1 LSEYKK
7 PISKEEKIVSSDK
20 GLSDFIRQQRAYR
33 EGSGLPLKD
42 IRVIDMGTVIA
53 APFTATLLGD
63 FGAEVIKIENTN
75 SPDAIRAWGV
85 LEGGFQTWW
94 LAVSRNKL
102 PVTLNLRTPEGPEIF
117 AGLLRESDVLVE
129 NFRPGVLD
137 RLGFPRER
145 LLELN
150 KGLVIGRISGYG
162 QTGPYASR
170 PGFGTLA
177 EGFSGFTYLNA
188 QPDGPPLS
196 PPMPLADMVAG
207 LHLSFAI
214 MVALRSAKRGEYGG
228 QEIDVS
234 LYEPLLGLIGA
245 DFLKYW
251 LSGEIPRPFGAEMSY
266 AAPRNNY
273 QTKDKCWLALSATAQ
288 VPFERLMDAI
298 GKPEY
303 KTNPRFSTNEAR
315 IRKESRKELNRVIA
329 EWFAGMTL
337 TEALEACEKHEITAG
352 IIADMRNI
360 AENPHVQGRKTLL
373 DIDDPATGKA
383 LRMPDVPLRLLDSPG
398 EIRFP
403 GLPMGAA
410 NEVVYQDLLGYS
422 PQQLDEL
429 KLKKV
434 I

>member
-1 LSEYKK
+1 MS
-7 PISKEEKIVSSDK
+7 PDK
-20 GLSDFIRQQRAYR
+20 DLSDFIRRQRAHG
-33 EGSGLPLKD
+33 ESSELPLKD

-63 FGAEVIKIENTN
+63 FGAEIIKIENPD

-85 LEGGFQTWW
+85 LEGGLQPWW
-94 LAVSRNKL
+94 LVVSRNKL
-102 PVTLNLRTPEGPEIF
+102 PITLNLRTPEGAEIF
-117 AGLLRESDVLVE
+117 EGLVKKADVLLE

-137 RLGFPRER
+137 RLGFSSEQ
-145 LLELN
+145 LFELN
-150 KGLVIGRISGYG
+150 KGLVLGRISGYG
-162 QTGPYASR
+162 QTGPYAPR

-177 EGFSGFTYLNA
+177 EGFSGLTFLNA

-196 PPMPLADMVAG
+196 PPFPLADMVAG
-207 LHLSFAI
+207 LHLAFATMI
-214 MVALRSAKRGEYGG
+214 ALRSARRGEYGG
-228 QEIDVS
+228 REIDAS
-234 LYEPLLGLIGA
+234 LYEPLLGLLGA
-245 DFLKYW
+245 TFLEYW
-251 LSGEIPRPFGAEMSY
+251 LSGEIPQPFGSEMSS

-273 QTKDKCWLALSATAQ
+273 QTKDNCWLALSGTAQ

-303 KTNPRFSTNEAR
+303 KSDPRFSTNEAR
-315 IRKESRKELNRVIA
+315 IKKESRKELNRVIA
-329 EWFAGMTL
+329 SWFAGMTL
-337 TEALEACEKHEITAG
+337 SEALEACEKHGITAG
-352 IIADMRNI
+352 IIASMRDI
-360 AENPHVQGRKTLL
+360 AEDPHVQGRKTLL
-373 DIDDPATGKA
+373 DLNDPVTGKT
-383 LRMPDVPLRLLDSPG
+383 LRMPDVPIRLLNSPG

-422 PQQLDEL
+422 PAQLEEL

>member
-1 LSEYKK
+1 MSSAKELSN
-7 PISKEEKIVSSDK
+7 
-20 GLSDFIRQQRAYR
+20 FIRRQRAYR
-33 EGSGLPLKD
+33 EGSELPLKN

-63 FGAEVIKIENTN
+63 FGAEVIKIENVN

-85 LEGGFQTWW
+85 LEGGLQAWW
-94 LAVSRNKL
+94 LVVSRNKL
-102 PVTLNLRTPEGPEIF
+102 PITLNLRTLEGAEIF
-117 AGLLRESDVLVE
+117 AGLVKQSDVLLE
-129 NFRPGVLD
+129 NFRAGVLD
-137 RLGFPRER
+137 RLGFPGQR

-150 KGLVIGRISGYG
+150 QGLVIGRISGYG

-177 EGFSGFTYLNA
+177 EGFSGLTFLNA

-196 PPMPLADMVAG
+196 PPLPLADMVAG
-207 LHLSFAI
+207 LHLAI
-214 MVALRSAKRGEYGG
+214 ATMVALRSARRGEYGG

-234 LYEPLLGLIGA
+234 LYEPLLGLLGA
-245 DFLKYW
+245 TFLEYW
-251 LSGEIPRPFGAEMSY
+251 LSGEIPQPFGSEMGY

-273 QTKDKCWLALSATAQ
+273 RTKDNHWLALSATAQ

-303 KTNPRFSTNEAR
+303 KTDPRFSTNEAR
-315 IRKESRKELNRVIA
+315 IQKESRKELNRAIA
-329 EWFAGMTL
+329 SWFAGMTL
-337 TEALEACEKHEITAG
+337 TEALQVCEKHEITAG
-352 IIADMRNI
+352 IIASMRDV
-360 AENPHVQGRKTLL
+360 AENPHVRERKTLL
-373 DIDDPATGKA
+373 DVKDPVTGKT
-383 LRMPDVPLRLLDSPG
+383 LRMPNVPIRLLNSPG

-410 NEVVYQDLLGYS
+410 SEVVYQDLLGYS
-422 PQQLDEL
+422 AEQLQEL
-429 KLKKV
+429 RLKKV

>member
-1 LSEYKK
+1 MNTDKK
-7 PISKEEKIVSSDK
+7 
-20 GLSDFIRQQRAYR
+20 LNDFIRRQRAYR
-33 EGSGLPLKD
+33 EGSELPLKD

-85 LEGGFQTWW
+85 LEGGFQSWW
-94 LAVSRNKL
+94 LTVSRNKL
-102 PVTLNLRTPEGPEIF
+102 PVTLNLRTPEGAEIF
-117 AGLLRESDVLVE
+117 TGLVEKSDVLVE
-129 NFRPGVLD
+129 NFRPGVLG

-162 QTGPYASR
+162 QTGPYAYR

-196 PPMPLADMVAG
+196 PPLPLADMVAG
-207 LHLSFAI
+207 LHLAVAT
-214 MVALRSAKRGEYGG
+214 MVALRSARKGEYGG

-234 LYEPLLGLIGA
+234 LYEPLLGLLGA
-245 DFLKYW
+245 GFLEYW
-251 LSGEIPRPFGAEMSY
+251 LTGEVPQPFGSEMSA

-288 VPFERLMDAI
+288 VPFERLMDAV

-303 KTNPRFSTNEAR
+303 KTDPRFSTNEAR
-315 IRKESRKELNRVIA
+315 IKKESRKELNRVIGD
-329 EWFAGMTL
+329 WFAGMTL

-360 AENPHVQGRKTLL
+360 AENPHVKERKTLL
-373 DIDDPATGKA
+373 DIDDPATGRT
-383 LRMPDVPLRLLDSPG
+383 LRMPDVPVRMLDSPG

-422 PQQLDEL
+422 PEQLEEL

>member
-1 LSEYKK
+1 MS
-7 PISKEEKIVSSDK
+7 PDK
-20 GLSDFIRQQRAYR
+20 DLSDFIRRQRAHG
-33 EGSGLPLKD
+33 ESSELPLKD

-63 FGAEVIKIENTN
+63 FGAEVIKIENPD

-85 LEGGFQTWW
+85 LEDGLQPWW
-94 LAVSRNKL
+94 SVVSRNKL
-102 PVTLNLRTPEGPEIF
+102 PITLNLRTPEGAEIL
-117 AGLLRESDVLVE
+117 AGLVKKSDVLLE
-129 NFRPGVLD
+129 NFRAGVLA
-137 RLGFPRER
+137 RLGFSGER

-162 QTGPYASR
+162 QTGPYSSR

-177 EGFSGFTYLNA
+177 EGFSGLTFLNA

-196 PPMPLADMVAG
+196 PPLPLADMVAG
-207 LHLSFAI
+207 LHLAFAT
-214 MVALRSAKRGEYGG
+214 MMALRSARRGEYGG

-234 LYEPLLGLIGA
+234 LYEPLLGLLGA
-245 DFLKYW
+245 TFLEYW
-251 LSGEIPRPFGAEMSY
+251 LSGEVPQPFGSEMSS

-273 QTKDKCWLALSATAQ
+273 QTKDNCWLALSGTAQ

-303 KTNPRFSTNEAR
+303 KTDPRFSTNEAR
-315 IRKESRKELNRVIA
+315 IKKESRKELNRVIA
-329 EWFAGMTL
+329 KWFADMTL
-337 TEALEACEKHEITAG
+337 PEALEACEKHGITAG
-352 IIADMRNI
+352 IIASMRDI
-360 AENPHVQGRKTLL
+360 AEDPHVQGRKTLL
-373 DIDDPATGKA
+373 DLNDPVTGKT
-383 LRMPDVPLRLLDSPG
+383 LRMPDVPINMLNSPG
-398 EIRFP
+398 EIKFP

-410 NEVVYQDLLGYS
+410 NEAVYQDLLGYS
-422 PQQLDEL
+422 PAQLEEL

>member
-1 LSEYKK
+1 MS
-7 PISKEEKIVSSDK
+7 PDK
-20 GLSDFIRQQRAYR
+20 DLSDFIRRQRAHG
-33 EGSGLPLKD
+33 ESSELPLKD

-63 FGAEVIKIENTN
+63 FGAEIIKIENPD

-85 LEGGFQTWW
+85 LEGGLQPWW
-94 LAVSRNKL
+94 LVVSRNKL
-102 PVTLNLRTPEGPEIF
+102 PITLNLRTPEGAEIF
-117 AGLLRESDVLVE
+117 EGLVKKADVLLE

-137 RLGFPRER
+137 RLGFSSEQ
-145 LLELN
+145 LFELN
-150 KGLVIGRISGYG
+150 KGLVLGRISGYG
-162 QTGPYASR
+162 QTGPYAPR

-177 EGFSGFTYLNA
+177 EGFSGLTFLNA

-196 PPMPLADMVAG
+196 PPFPLADMVAG
-207 LHLSFAI
+207 LHLAFATMI
-214 MVALRSAKRGEYGG
+214 ALRSARRREYGG
-228 QEIDVS
+228 REIDVS
-234 LYEPLLGLIGA
+234 LYEPLLGMLGA
-245 DFLKYW
+245 TFLEYW
-251 LSGEIPRPFGAEMSY
+251 LSGEIPQPFGSEMSS

-273 QTKDKCWLALSATAQ
+273 QTKDNCWLALSGTAQ

-303 KTNPRFSTNEAR
+303 KSDPRFSTNEAR
-315 IRKESRKELNRVIA
+315 IKKESRKELNRVIA
-329 EWFAGMTL
+329 SWFAGMTL
-337 TEALEACEKHEITAG
+337 SEALEACEKHGITAG
-352 IIADMRNI
+352 IIASMRDI
-360 AENPHVQGRKTLL
+360 AEDPHVQGRKTLL
-373 DIDDPATGKA
+373 DVNDPVTGKA
-383 LRMPDVPLRLLDSPG
+383 LRMPDVPIRLPGSPG

-422 PQQLDEL
+422 PAQLEEL

>member
-1 LSEYKK
+1 MS
-7 PISKEEKIVSSDK
+7 SGKE
-20 GLSDFIRQQRAYR
+20 LSDFIRRQRAYR
-33 EGSGLPLKD
+33 ESSELPLKD

-63 FGAEVIKIENTN
+63 FGAEVIKIENPD

-85 LEGGFQTWW
+85 QEGGFQPWW
-94 LAVSRNKL
+94 SVVSRNKL
-102 PVTLNLRTPEGPEIF
+102 PITLNLRTPEGAEIF
-117 AGLLRESDVLVE
+117 AGLVKQSDVLLE
-129 NFRPGVLD
+129 NFRPGVLN
-137 RLGFPRER
+137 RLGFTSER

-177 EGFSGFTYLNA
+177 EGFSGFTFLNT

-196 PPMPLADMVAG
+196 PPLPLADMVAG
-207 LHLSFAI
+207 LHLALAT
-214 MVALRSAKRGEYGG
+214 MVALKSARRGEHGG

-234 LYEPLLGLIGA
+234 LYEPLFGLFGA
-245 DFLKYW
+245 TFLEYW
-251 LSGEIPRPFGAEMSY
+251 LSGEVPQPFGSEMSS

-273 QTKDKCWLALSATAQ
+273 RTKDNHWLALSATAQ

-303 KTNPRFSTNEAR
+303 KTDPRFSTNEVR
-315 IRKESRKELNRVIA
+315 IKKESRKELNRVITD
-329 EWFAGMTL
+329 WFAGMTL
-337 TEALEACEKHEITAG
+337 KEALEACEKHEITAG
-352 IIADMRNI
+352 IIASMRDI
-360 AENPHVQGRKTLL
+360 AENPHVQGRGTLL
-373 DIDDPATGKA
+373 DVNDPVTGKTFK
-383 LRMPDVPLRLLDSPG
+383 MPDVPIRLLNSPG

-410 NEVVYQDLLGYS
+410 NEVVYRELLGYS
-422 PQQLDEL
+422 SEQLEEL